1 MENKNERFVYILL
14 LLILCL
20 ASFGL
25 GFYMFKMSDAKEAR
39 PVPVNDSITLNAKP
53 IMPGDVTVTNSYV
66 GYAEAINQV
75 QIIPYI
81 SGYLQEISVKAG
93 QFVREG
99 ELLITIEPNEYKAKL
114 DAAEA
119 SVLQAEAAF
128 AYNQNYYDRVQK
140 SGKKAFSEI
149 ETDNARNNFLQ
160 SQAAL
165 KNAEANRALAQVNY
179 GYTKIKAPISGLVG
193 NFTLSTGDYV
203 SPGNGTLLNIVQT
216 NPIRVVFSLTDA
228 EYLNMAQSEKNLF
241 NDSIIR
247 LKTAN
252 GKIFPYPG
260 EFKYTD
266 NEINKTTNSLAV
278 YTYFKNDKNELLPN
292 SFVTVEVEKIFKDSV
307 ILDKNFIKMETT
319 GNFVVIARN
328 NAITKVKADI
338 IADKNNQYV
347 LRNTFNA
354 GDLLILDDVSNL
366 KSGANIHFDI
376 IN

>member
-53 IMPGDVTVTNSYV
+53 IMSGDVTVTNSYV

-81 SGYLQEISVKAG
+81 SGYLQEIPVKAG

-193 NFTLSTGDYV
+193 NFTLSPGDYV

-228 EYLNMAQSEKNLF
+228 EYLNMAQSEKTC
-241 NDSIIR
+241 SM
-247 LKTAN
+247 TA
-252 GKIFPYPG
+252 
-260 EFKYTD
+260 
-266 NEINKTTNSLAV
+266 L
-278 YTYFKNDKNELLPN
+278 
-292 SFVTVEVEKIFKDSV
+292 
-307 ILDKNFIKMETT
+307 
-319 GNFVVIARN
+319 
-328 NAITKVKADI
+328 
-338 IADKNNQYV
+338 
-347 LRNTFNA
+347 
-354 GDLLILDDVSNL
+354 
-366 KSGANIHFDI
+366 SG
-376 IN
+376 

>member
-149 ETDNARNNFLQ
+149 ETDNAKNNFLQ

-193 NFTLSTGDYV
+193 NFTLSPGDYV

-216 NPIRVVFSLTDA
+216 NPIRVVF
-228 EYLNMAQSEKNLF
+228 
-241 NDSIIR
+241 
-247 LKTAN
+247 
-252 GKIFPYPG
+252 P
-260 EFKYTD
+260 
-266 NEINKTTNSLAV
+266 
-278 YTYFKNDKNELLPN
+278 
-292 SFVTVEVEKIFKDSV
+292 
-307 ILDKNFIKMETT
+307 
-319 GNFVVIARN
+319 
-328 NAITKVKADI
+328 
-338 IADKNNQYV
+338 
-347 LRNTFNA
+347 
-354 GDLLILDDVSNL
+354 
-366 KSGANIHFDI
+366 
-376 IN
+376 